1 MDENATSEG
10 EVKMSNQM
18 QAEIADLNVRL
29 DQLDDP
35 RQCLVVLQERMNQM
49 RSAGWIIPDDIKMM
63 ERQLMAECLA
73 ESQGR

>member
-1 MDENATSEG
+1 
-10 EVKMSNQM
+10 MSDQM

-29 DQLDDP
+29 DQMDDP
-35 RQCLVVLQERMNQM
+35 RQCWVLLQEKIGQM
-49 RSAGWIIPDDIKMM
+49 KSAGWVIPEDIKIM

>member
-1 MDENATSEG
+1 
-10 EVKMSNQM
+10 MSDQM

-29 DQLDDP
+29 DQMDDP
-35 RQCLVVLQERMNQM
+35 RQCLVLLQEKIGQM
-49 RSAGWIIPDDIKMM
+49 MSAGWMIPEDIKVM

>member
-1 MDENATSEG
+1 
-10 EVKMSNQM
+10 MSDQM

-35 RQCLVVLQERMNQM
+35 RQCWALLQEKIGQM
-49 RSAGWIIPDDIKMM
+49 KSAGWVIPEDIKIM

>member
-1 MDENATSEG
+1 
-10 EVKMSNQM
+10 MSDQM

-29 DQLDDP
+29 DQMDDP
-35 RQCLVVLQERMNQM
+35 RQCWALLQEKIGQM
-49 RSAGWIIPDDIKMM
+49 KSAGWVIPEDIKVM

>member
-1 MDENATSEG
+1 
-10 EVKMSNQM
+10 MSNQM

-35 RQCLVVLQERMNQM
+35 RQCWALLQEKIGQM
-49 RSAGWIIPDDIKMM
+49 KSAGWVIPEDIKIM